1 MKVFFDTSVLVP
13 ALVDQL
19 TNHSACFEVFRA
31 YTMQGNQGYCS
42 THGLAEFYAVVTALP
57 LPKRISTVE
66 ARIIIEESILSRIE
80 VVSLDQPEY
89 VEAINK
95 VANQG
100 LTSGVV
106 YDALHVM
113 AAEKAGC
120 ERIYTYNP
128 DHFRPVCPVGIQVT
142 AP

>member
-19 TNHSACFEVFRA
+19 TNHSVCVEVFRA
-31 YTMQGNQGYCS
+31 YTMQSNRGYCS
-42 THGLAEFYAVVTALP
+42 THGLAEFYAVVAALP

-66 ARIIIEESILSRIE
+66 ERIIIKESILSRLEI
-80 VVSLDQPEY
+80 VSLEQTEY
-89 VEAINK
+89 GEAINK

-100 LTSGVV
+100 LTGGTV
-106 YDALHVM
+106 YNVLHVT

-120 ERIYTYNP
+120 NRVYTYTP
-128 DHFRPVCPVGIQVT
+128 DYFRPVCPEGIQVT